1 MRNITANDLQTSFK
15 IAIVA
20 SRFYQEIVEKLC
32 IGAVERLRE
41 LNFADE
47 QITTIWVPGI
57 EEIPLAAKRLAKT
70 NGYEA
75 IVCLG
80 VAIRGETDTYNYI
93 CQQASV
99 GCQQVALETDI
110 PVIFGVLPTKNSMQA
125 LARAGGAH
133 GNRGR
138 EAVDAA
144 YEMVSVLRQVSAE

>member
-1 MRNITANDLQTSFK
+1 MQNIIAHDLQTAFN

-32 IGAVERLRE
+32 IGAVERLKE
-41 LNFADE
+41 LSFPDE
-47 QITTIWVPGI
+47 QITVVWVPGI
-57 EEIPLAAKRLAKT
+57 EELPLVAKRLAKT
-70 NGYEA
+70 QAYEA

-93 CQQASV
+93 CQQASI
-99 GCQQVALETDI
+99 GCQQVALETDMPI
-110 PVIFGVLPTKNSMQA
+110 IFGVLPTKNTMQA

-138 EAVDAA
+138 DAVDAA
-144 YEMVSVLRQVSAE
+144 YEMVSILRQVSSA